1 MAEELE
7 SVGHEHVIFNDEE
20 QRIAVNAVPFSK
32 ALYIPRAGE
41 RLCLP
46 GMKEGGSGY
55 FEVEM
60 VEYAY
65 HEDEDP
71 DGIGAAK
78 LARVNVRVKR
88 VRQGSKSG

>member
-20 QRIAVNAVPFSK
+20 QGIAVNAVPFSK

-41 RLCLP
+41 RLYLP
-46 GMKEGGSGY
+46 GMKEGGSGHY
-55 FEVEM
+55 EVES
-60 VEYAY
+60 VTYTY
-65 HEDEDP
+65 HRDEDP
-71 DGIGAAK
+71 DGIGAGK

-88 VRQGSKSG
+88 VRQGAKSG